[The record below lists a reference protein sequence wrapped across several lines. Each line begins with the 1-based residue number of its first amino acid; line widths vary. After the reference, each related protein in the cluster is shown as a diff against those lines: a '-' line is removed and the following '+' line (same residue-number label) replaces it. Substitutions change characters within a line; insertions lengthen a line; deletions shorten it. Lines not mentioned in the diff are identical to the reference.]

1 MVCCLLFLLPYSRS
15 NIRQIPRTEASGFM
29 WSLTLGECVGGV
41 EQRVPSHL
49 AISAEIQG
57 AKFPPLLS
65 DKDHGDLH
73 DCTQPSP
80 ILAKSKD
87 TEERICKSSGR
98 EWGLVVCVSQS
109 HPFLLKSDQWPLT
122 ALIGGLYL
130 VLSLV
135 YHQPSASFIHIASL
149 GMCFFFQSAQKSCS
163 TSSYTPDSVLYDT
176 GYCCKESVGWN
187 CQLYP

>member
-1 MVCCLLFLLPYSRS
+1 M
-15 NIRQIPRTEASGFM
+15 
-29 WSLTLGECVGGV
+29 GGI

-49 AISAEIQG
+49 AISTEIQG

-65 DKDHGDLH
+65 DKDHGYLH

-149 GMCFFFQSAQKSCS
+149 DMFFFFFFSRPRKAAPPPAIPQ
-163 TSSYTPDSVLYDT
+163 TLY
-176 GYCCKESVGWN
+176 YMILAIVARN
-187 CQLYP
+187 L